1 MSTRRG
7 FTLVEIVVAT
17 LLLVGVVIVASRAG
31 AALLSGSAAT
41 GRWRRSAGEVA
52 EVLRRFERS
61 PCTLLV
67 VPPAEV
73 LVGDLTLRWWVA
85 ADSGYLEAVA
95 WPGDAPLV
103 IRRGML
109 RSVLPCR

>member
-17 LLLVGVVIVASRAG
+17 LLLVGVVLVASRAG
-31 AALLSGSAAT
+31 AALLAGSSAT

-52 EVLRRFERS
+52 DLLRRFERA
-61 PCTLLV
+61 PCALMAG
-67 VPPAEV
+67 PPAEIR
-73 LVGDLTLRWWVA
+73 VGAVTFRWRVA
-85 ADSGYLEAVA
+85 ADSGHLEAVA

-103 IRRGML
+103 VRRGTL
-109 RSVLPCR
+109 RSALPCR